1 MADEYIITQEDL
13 NQSNSY
19 LRTLTTEHPVCRIA
33 DGVTS
38 IGVGVFY
45 KCAGLT
51 SINIPD
57 SVTSIGNHA
66 FDKCTG
72 LTSINIPDSV
82 TSIGFNAFQEC
93 TALTSINIPNSVTS
107 IDASAFYYCSSLTSI
122 NIPNSVTSI
131 GGGAFGACSSLT
143 SINIPNSVT
152 SIGETAFYGCSS
164 LTSINIPNSVT
175 SIGDYAFNSCT
186 NLTTV
191 TLGSGLTT
199 IGTIIFLNCTNLTTI
214 YVPKGF
220 DTSILEGN
228 IPAGVQV
235 EVIRY
240 KTEDERLLVRG
251 NERITRDLKVQ
262 GEIFADCGM
271 NLDSI
276 CSTGSLAVNVNC
288 GLNVTVGGNK
298 TENITGNKTETVTNK
313 TENITCAKTVN
324 APSVTTNGD
333 THVTNACCSITLN
346 TPTTNVTGDLNV
358 SCVTTTGDLCV
369 TGKVKTG
376 LDVDGD
382 IRGHQDIIAD
392 CDLVVHGNLLV
403 DGTTTSA
410 TETQVATTGDY
421 IVTRENN
428 NAALSSTDYSGI
440 AVNNYTSG
448 CMATLTADYCGEWR
462 VSDSATNTS
471 TVYTDVSGYNG
482 QFYDHLTQTV
492 TAGPT
497 GVMTDVDAVELSN
510 IALYNSNYYH
520 LNGSDWY
527 GPVTVVNGL
536 FDLGSLIT
544 DSTVIAALEALTTYE
559 LVYYNSVK
567 DNHITVSAN
576 QPLLTRDE
584 IACLENNDILVWDAT
599 NKRAIHMPR
608 PTVTGQALKAT
619 IDPNTSCVTYNW
631 DTVPSSAAIDFIYP
645 VGTIYQ
651 NATSNTNPGTL
662 FGVGDWCP
670 ITDKFLM
677 ASGTTYTGTGGCNT
691 VTLAVCHL
699 PSHCHCVKGWSGTQ
713 CSATSS
719 GSTTVWNGGCPYSGT
734 CTSCGRANTGG
745 ASVEMCHRHSVTTK
759 ALTGGD
765 CTFSYYASNT
775 NQVTRYTDYV
785 NLRHTHAL
793 CDHYHIMGTHYHY
806 NNFNS
811 QNTGSGCS
819 FSIIPPY
826 CAVYTW
832 YRKS

>member
-1 MADEYIITQEDL
+1 MAY
-13 NQSNSY
+13 N
-19 LRTLTTEHPVCRIA
+19 
-33 DGVTS
+33 
-38 IGVGVFY
+38 
-45 KCAGLT
+45 
-51 SINIPD
+51 
-57 SVTSIGNHA
+57 
-66 FDKCTG
+66 
-72 LTSINIPDSV
+72 
-82 TSIGFNAFQEC
+82 
-93 TALTSINIPNSVTS
+93 
-107 IDASAFYYCSSLTSI
+107 
-122 NIPNSVTSI
+122 
-131 GGGAFGACSSLT
+131 
-143 SINIPNSVT
+143 
-152 SIGETAFYGCSS
+152 
-164 LTSINIPNSVT
+164 
-175 SIGDYAFNSCT
+175 T
-186 NLTTV
+186 N
-191 TLGSGLTT
+191 
-199 IGTIIFLNCTNLTTI
+199 
-214 YVPKGF
+214 
-220 DTSILEGN
+220 
-228 IPAGVQV
+228 
-235 EVIRY
+235 
-240 KTEDERLLVRG
+240 DERLLVRG

-288 GLNVTVGGNK
+288 GLNITVGGNK

-324 APSVTTNGD
+324 APSVTTNGN

-448 CMATLTADYCGEWR
+448 CMATLTVDYCGEWR

-492 TAGPT
+492 TSGPT

-510 IALYNSNYYH
+510 IALYNGDYYH

-527 GPVTVVNGL
+527 GPITVVNGL

-619 IDPNTSCVTYNW
+619 IDPSTSCVTYNW

-645 VGTIYQ
+645 VGTVYQ

-677 ASGTTYTGTGGCNT
+677 ASGTTYTGCGGAST
-691 VTLAVCHL
+691 VTLAVDNL
-699 PSHCHCVKGWSGTQ
+699 PAHCHSMKHCHAIPNHSHAGTVGYGLNCTCGFCDTYSCISASLKLGLIQ
-713 CSATSS
+713 WYNGQCGNSLLCHNHTFTGGNMCQRISSSASACANCSCLNTCSTFYCSATDA
-719 GSTTVWNGGCPYSGT
+719 NHALP
-734 CTSCGRANTGG
+734 NTGC
-745 ASVEMCHRHSVTTK
+745 A
-759 ALTGGD
+759 
-765 CTFSYYASNT
+765 
-775 NQVTRYTDYV
+775 
-785 NLRHTHAL
+785 
-793 CDHYHIMGTHYHY
+793 
-806 NNFNS
+806 
-811 QNTGSGCS
+811 GSGCS

-832 YRKS
+832 YRNS